1 MKYINMYINCHSD
14 TVHTCKFILLR
25 WPLLSRRFLQH
36 TVHWRVMRPN
46 SNAPCLFVIRHSEE
60 KKDIWVKIYHRRE
73 WWLAERVVDLLSS
86 DDLGDRPRSGVW
98 RVVAES
104 GQCRARLSRLGTQDP
119 RTSSVLTTAHHSSFI
134 QKVNQFS
141 FEYNILENTKN
152 SRFLRNDSVF
162 LPHSAHLH

>member
-1 MKYINMYINCHSD
+1 
-14 TVHTCKFILLR
+14 
-25 WPLLSRRFLQH
+25 
-36 TVHWRVMRPN
+36 MRPI
-46 SNAPCLFVIRHSEE
+46 SNVPCLFVIRHGEE
-60 KKDIWVKIYHRRE
+60 KKDIWVKIYHWRE

-98 RVVAES
+98 RVVVES

-141 FEYNILENTKN
+141 FECNILENIKN

-162 LPHSAHLH
+162 LTLFCPSPSAKENKCAEKYKTDLGSELWTGSVRGEIYW